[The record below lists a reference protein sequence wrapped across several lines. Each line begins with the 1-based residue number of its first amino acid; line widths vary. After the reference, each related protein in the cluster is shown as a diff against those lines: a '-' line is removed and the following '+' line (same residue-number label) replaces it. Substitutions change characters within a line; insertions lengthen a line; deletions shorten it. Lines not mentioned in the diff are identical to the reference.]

1 MARRK
6 SPAEVGPL
14 GVWAYD
20 TRDALDLS
28 VEAAVAALPT
38 QYHPATLRKVEG
50 GSARPG
56 TRMWRELGN
65 LYARIATEKGVAI
78 DPQPRLTPEPL
89 EATQGGDSAAVV
101 AAVAAAIDRQT
112 QAIVEAIRSRDN
124 ILENLL
130 SELGRYRS
138 AQLDVLRALQETG
151 PRAEPMPEDE
161 PELDPPDP
169 APMRPGRQ

>member
-20 TRDALDLS
+20 SRDALDLS
-28 VEAAVAALPT
+28 VEAVVAALPT
-38 QYHPATLRKVEG
+38 TYHPATLRKVEG

-65 LYARIATEKGVAI
+65 LYAKVAAEKGVAL

-89 EATQGGDSAAVV
+89 EPTETPDALVAALQAQTAAISELVAALRDDSLEVRLRVLEAVV
-101 AAVAAAIDRQT
+101 LPRERPGD
-112 QAIVEAIRSRDN
+112 EG
-124 ILENLL
+124 LPE
-130 SELGRYRS
+130 RS
-138 AQLDVLRALQETG
+138 A
-151 PRAEPMPEDE
+151 PRAT
-161 PELDPPDP
+161 
-169 APMRPGRQ
+169 AG